1 MKNCVKEINWFHKI
15 HLRVLQEQ
23 VSSHTLRVMQEQAD
37 RIANE
42 AQIAVQKRYEY
53 AACTNKLKN
62 EVEAVKINIRNLNH
76 ENKILRSKFTEEDNI
91 NIQYKMKA
99 NEIEEKQKL
108 VKKLHKIINL
118 KEEENLY
125 LETSISEADE
135 MVQID
140 RSKIALLLTKQKASK
155 RKQNPTGMQ
164 TKKKQK
170 RMRETYQVA
179 KLIHGEKKKT
189 SVRKK
194 VDSVEGDPAMVGMI
208 NTIIQRSRGKD
219 LVK

>member
-1 MKNCVKEINWFHKI
+1 MCQRNQ
-15 HLRVLQEQ
+15 L
-23 VSSHTLRVMQEQAD
+23 VSQNISKASREYKTSEHTLRVMQEQAD

-118 KEEENLY
+118 KEEKICN

-135 MVQID
+135 RVQID

-155 RKQNPTGMQ
+155 RKQNPTCDGMP

-170 RMRETYQVA
+170 RMRET
-179 KLIHGEKKKT
+179 
-189 SVRKK
+189 
-194 VDSVEGDPAMVGMI
+194 
-208 NTIIQRSRGKD
+208 
-219 LVK
+219 